1 MNILLSVIL
10 ETANILFGNW
20 IASDCSYRLL
30 GLWIAIWDYLS
41 DKKKL
46 TSVERTHSSSKHS
59 KTVKFWAK
67 IRGWTYLI
75 TVKFE
80 IFWTLKFKKI
90 LVSLVNSGRMQFS
103 SRHFVQLDID
113 QLIHFQSFSSKFFKV
128 QNYENWFDFFE
139 MLRALFLVSF
149 I

>member
-1 MNILLSVIL
+1 MEQPN
-10 ETANILFGNW
+10 GN
-20 IASDCSYRLL
+20 SL
-30 GLWIAIWDYLS
+30 LWIFCYQLFWKQRMYCLVIKLHLIVHTVCWGFELQLEIICPI
-41 DKKKL
+41 KKKRI
-46 TSVERTHSSSKHS
+46 SVERTGSSSKPS
-59 KTVKFWAK
+59 KTVKFWAE

-113 QLIHFQSFSSKFFKV
+113 QLIHVRSFSLKYFKV
-128 QNYENWFDFFE
+128 QNYKN
-139 MLRALFLVSF
+139 
-149 I
+149 